1 MTSRLQV
8 HSRNTLG
15 GRVGTWRLLLSLAFL
30 VALGQP
36 QTVAALSMPPGL
48 PDHFGFGLEAGQGD
62 AWMPQSGIPWDYR
75 YQYLAGG
82 VNTGHG
88 WETWNPDGTFA
99 LNYAMESDRLGYIP
113 MFPYYEIFQS
123 DGNCNRCDEN
133 QKDLTNLN
141 TPATM
146 QAYYQNFALLMK
158 RLGPGTYDGIT
169 G

>member
-88 WETWNPDGTFA
+88 WETWNSPTGAFA
-99 LNYAMESDRLGYIP
+99 TQYMHESASHHYIP
-113 MFPYYEIFQS
+113 ALVYYDMLQS
-123 DGNCNRCDEN
+123 SGSCTDCGEV
-133 QKDLTNLN
+133 QTDLS
-141 TPATM
+141 
-146 QAYYQNFALLMK
+146 
-158 RLGPGTYDGIT
+158 
-169 G
+169 